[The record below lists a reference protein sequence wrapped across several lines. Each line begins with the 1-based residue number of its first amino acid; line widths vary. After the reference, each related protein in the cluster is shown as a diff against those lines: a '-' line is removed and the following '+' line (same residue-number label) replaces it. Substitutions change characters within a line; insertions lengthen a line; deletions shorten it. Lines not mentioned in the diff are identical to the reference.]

1 MGELIDITQILKDKE
16 IEKSRE
22 LSEKEHDDKLSQN
35 GLICFDRFNEF
46 LDGRKANIVGERY
59 KFISDEFMDQYRGG
73 IFELNTPLSAMAGE
87 LTSIY
92 TDNKAKKIIIDA
104 IKPNLTEIIDALQED
119 VLDLSLLIYEIESMN
134 PVPNI
139 ILDKAENLYQI
150 QKDVIELYE
159 IIAISAGCKIRS

>member
-1 MGELIDITQILKDKE
+1 MLKDKE
-16 IEKSRE
+16 LEKSRE
-22 LSEKEHDDKLSQN
+22 LSEKEHNDKLSQN
-35 GLICFDRFNEF
+35 GLISFGRFNEF
-46 LDGRKANIVGERY
+46 LDSRKANVVGKRY
-59 KFISDEFMDQYRGG
+59 KFISDEFMDQYKGG

-92 TDNKAKKIIIDA
+92 TDNKTKKIIIDS

-119 VLDLSLLIYEIESMN
+119 LLDLSLLIYEIESLN
-134 PVPNI
+134 PVPSI